1 VSIPSLD
8 LCTSSSHLF
17 ASRLDNNGVGVVVR
31 SEHAG
36 IKAGQHIY
44 GFFSVSPLR
53 LLRRAPLTRGRG

>member
-1 VSIPSLD
+1 MGPTQSSCAPF
-8 LCTSSSHLF
+8 SSS

-44 GFFSVSPLR
+44 GFFSASPPR
-53 LLRRAPLTRGRG
+53 PPCRAPLTRGCG